1 MKLTLVTGLTGLLLL
16 GTIVELLR
24 RRQLREKYGMLWLAV
39 LVIVIPLSLFPRLL
53 DNVAELL
60 GVASGVSLVLFL
72 GIVFLLLVCVH
83 LSWEVSALEEETRTL
98 AEDFALLRA
107 ADRRR
112 TGQPETNWC
121 RPMVNGKRTLII
133 IPALNES
140 GSIADV
146 VGEVRGELPGV
157 DVLVVDDGSTDRTA
171 AVAAAA
177 GALVAKLPYNLGV
190 GGAMRL
196 GYRYARDHDYDV
208 AIQIDADGQHDPR
221 YVPEARRPARRQR
234 PGHRRPLRRRGR
246 LQGPRPPPLGDG
258 ACSPRCCPGSP
269 STKLTDTTSGFRAAN
284 RRVIEMFASWYPAEY
299 LGDTVETLVHTAR
312 RGYRI
317 RQVPVAMRKRMA
329 GTPSHSPAKAMI
341 YLGRAFAVLT
351 LALIRR

>member
-1 MKLTLVTGLTGLLLL
+1 
-16 GTIVELLR
+16 
-24 RRQLREKYGMLWLAV
+24 
-39 LVIVIPLSLFPRLL
+39 
-53 DNVAELL
+53 
-60 GVASGVSLVLFL
+60 
-72 GIVFLLLVCVH
+72 
-83 LSWEVSALEEETRTL
+83 
-98 AEDFALLRA
+98 
-107 ADRRR
+107 
-112 TGQPETNWC
+112 
-121 RPMVNGKRTLII
+121 MVNGKRVLII

-177 GALVAKLPYNLGV
+177 GARVAQLPYNLGV

-196 GYRYARDHDYDV
+196 GYRYARDHGYDV

-221 YVPEARRPARRQR
+221 YVPKLVDLLDDNDLVIGARFAGEGDYSVR
-234 PGHRRPLRRRGR
+234 
-246 LQGPRPPPLGDG
+246 GPRRWAMVMLS
-258 ACSPRCCPGSP
+258 AVLSRVAR
-269 STKLTDTTSGFRAAN
+269 TKLTDTTSGFRAAN
-284 RRVIEMFASWYPAEY
+284 RRVIEMFARWYPAEY

-341 YLGRAFAVLT
+341 YLGRAFVVLT
-351 LALIRR
+351 LALIRQ

>member
-1 MKLTLVTGLTGLLLL
+1 
-16 GTIVELLR
+16 
-24 RRQLREKYGMLWLAV
+24 
-39 LVIVIPLSLFPRLL
+39 
-53 DNVAELL
+53 
-60 GVASGVSLVLFL
+60 
-72 GIVFLLLVCVH
+72 
-83 LSWEVSALEEETRTL
+83 
-98 AEDFALLRA
+98 
-107 ADRRR
+107 
-112 TGQPETNWC
+112 
-121 RPMVNGKRTLII
+121 MVNGKRTLII

-146 VGEVRGELPGV
+146 VGEVRGELPSV

-177 GALVAKLPYNLGV
+177 GARVAKLPYNLGV

-221 YVPEARRPARRQR
+221 YVPKLVDLLEDNDLVIGARFAGEGDYNVR
-234 PGHRRPLRRRGR
+234 
-246 LQGPRPPPLGDG
+246 GPRRWAMVMLS
-258 ACSPRCCPGSP
+258 AVLSRVAH
-269 STKLTDTTSGFRAAN
+269 TKLTDTTSGFRAAN
-284 RRVIEMFASWYPAEY
+284 RRVIEMFATWYPAEY

-329 GTPSHSPAKAMI
+329 GTPSHSPARAMI

>member
-1 MKLTLVTGLTGLLLL
+1 
-16 GTIVELLR
+16 
-24 RRQLREKYGMLWLAV
+24 
-39 LVIVIPLSLFPRLL
+39 
-53 DNVAELL
+53 
-60 GVASGVSLVLFL
+60 
-72 GIVFLLLVCVH
+72 
-83 LSWEVSALEEETRTL
+83 
-98 AEDFALLRA
+98 
-107 ADRRR
+107 
-112 TGQPETNWC
+112 
-121 RPMVNGKRTLII
+121 MVNGKRVLII

-177 GALVAKLPYNLGV
+177 GARVAKLPYNLGV

-196 GYRYARDHDYDV
+196 GYRYARDNDYDV

-221 YVPEARRPARRQR
+221 YVPKLVDLLDDTDLVIGARFAGEGDYSVR
-234 PGHRRPLRRRGR
+234 
-246 LQGPRPPPLGDG
+246 GPRRWAMVMLS
-258 ACSPRCCPGSP
+258 AVLSKVAR
-269 STKLTDTTSGFRAAN
+269 TKLTDTTSGFRAAN
-284 RRVIEMFASWYPAEY
+284 RRVIEMFAGWYPAEY

-312 RGYRI
+312 RGYKI

>member
-1 MKLTLVTGLTGLLLL
+1 
-16 GTIVELLR
+16 
-24 RRQLREKYGMLWLAV
+24 
-39 LVIVIPLSLFPRLL
+39 
-53 DNVAELL
+53 
-60 GVASGVSLVLFL
+60 
-72 GIVFLLLVCVH
+72 
-83 LSWEVSALEEETRTL
+83 
-98 AEDFALLRA
+98 
-107 ADRRR
+107 
-112 TGQPETNWC
+112 
-121 RPMVNGKRTLII
+121 MVNGKRTLII

-196 GYRYARDHDYDV
+196 GYRYARDNNYDV

-221 YVPEARRPARRQR
+221 YVPKLVDLLDDNDLVIGARFAGEGDYNVR
-234 PGHRRPLRRRGR
+234 
-246 LQGPRPPPLGDG
+246 GPRRWAMVMLS
-258 ACSPRCCPGSP
+258 AVLSRVAR
-269 STKLTDTTSGFRAAN
+269 TKLTDTTSGFRAAN
-284 RRVIEMFASWYPAEY
+284 RRVIEMFAGWYPAEY

-329 GTPSHSPAKAMI
+329 GTPSHSPAKAMV